1 MADKY
6 VKTFKIGEETYDV
19 LSAND
24 NEQNTKIEE
33 LETSLQTITDKYNE
47 LKENY
52 EAFVVAVGQRI
63 DELEAKINYDEQDQG
78 NDQSSNND

>member
-24 NEQNTKIEE
+24 NEQNNKISE

-63 DELEAKINYDEQDQG
+63 DELEAKVNYDEQDQG